1 MGRGGV
7 HLSVRGVRLWRRGR
21 CVFVPR
27 RLVPERQHSY
37 IRTGVRD
44 TLAIRATPHLR
55 NDWLARYVPLTIYT
69 EKSYRGGDMGEGQWV
84 AGVENNLTRD
94 KRRKRKCVLASQ
106 PEDLSPPVT
115 DSDSVVEP

>member
-44 TLAIRATPHLR
+44 TLAIRATQHFR
-55 NDWLARYVPLTIYT
+55 NDRLARYVPFT
-69 EKSYRGGDMGEGQWV
+69 EFTHRGATEGQWV